1 MELKDLKPNDLV
13 EFNFGSNALVV
24 KGIFD
29 GIYDGNPVFKITSL
43 GYKRQSFDKKL
54 VRNINILLRPAIKYN
69 YDYIKERLKENRL
82 NDIDEKIEML
92 KQEKKAIRK
101 EFVLTLNDV
110 LNYTEEEY
118 C

>member
-13 EFNFGSNALVV
+13 EFNLGSNALVV

-29 GIYDGNPVFKITSL
+29 RIYNGNPIFKITSL
-43 GYKRQSFDKKL
+43 GHKRQSFDKKL
-54 VRNINILLRPAIKYN
+54 VRNINILLRPAIKDN

-101 EFVLTLNDV
+101 EFVPSLNDV
-110 LNYTEEEY
+110 LNYIEENF
-118 C
+118 